1 MKCDII
7 QNIQNKKEENMNSIF
22 DTSIST
28 FIYEKIIMLPAIL
41 IAFTFHEYAHAYVA
55 DKLGDKTP
63 RFQGRLTLN
72 PITHIDPIGFIL
84 VLLFGFGWAKPV
96 QTNPS
101 AFKNY
106 HKDHLKVSLAGP
118 ITNFLNSIVAT
129 KILGVYARFAYGVLP
144 VALYKVLYDMI
155 YMTLELNIYLG
166 LFNLIPVPPLDGFS
180 LLRDLSPNTFY
191 KFEEKFYQYQM
202 LIMLV
207 LLYFGGRIIAIPA
220 NIIIRA
226 LINLAL

>member
-1 MKCDII
+1 
-7 QNIQNKKEENMNSIF
+7 MNSIF
-22 DTSIST
+22 DTSISG

-63 RFQGRLTLN
+63 RFQGRLNLN
-72 PITHIDPIGFIL
+72 PITHIDPVGFIL
-84 VLLFGFGWAKPV
+84 VMIFGFGWAKPV

-101 AFKNY
+101 AYKNY

-118 ITNFLNSIVAT
+118 ITNFLIAIVAT
-129 KILGVYARFAYGVLP
+129 IVLGVYRRFAHEVLP
-144 VALYKVLYDMI
+144 FALYKVLFEMI
-155 YMTLELNIYLG
+155 LTVLTLNISLG

-180 LLRDLSPNTFY
+180 LLRDLSPKTFY

-202 LIMLV
+202 IIMLV
-207 LLYFGGRIIAIPA
+207 LLYFGGRIISVPA
-220 NIIIRA
+220 NMIITA
-226 LINLAL
+226 LYNFTL